1 MSLARSF
8 VTASAFGAWAA
19 MAGASAQAQRALPPI
34 PFQVGQPF
42 PDLPLP
48 SLDGRPA
55 SIADLRGKKLIL
67 HVFASW

>member
-1 MSLARSF
+1 MSLARGF
-8 VTASAFGAWAA
+8 VTASGLAAWAA
-19 MAGASAQAQRALPPI
+19 SVAGIAQAQRALPPI

-42 PDLPLP
+42 PNLPLP

-55 SIADLRGKKLIL
+55 SIADFRGKKLIL